1 MHWIL
6 ESGLEDFGYQ
16 LLIKNLEKANIKH
29 TIVKVVPYQNIL
41 LDKDFDTFKK
51 EPTKEDNIYINNKE
65 LIFPFGTMSLSR
77 ISTERNWKV
86 GSLYNEE
93 FNYNKWSKGFGL
105 ENLLNSETQI
115 IKIQDSIELENE
127 LFFIR
132 PCEDNK
138 AFTGKVVSKS
148 QFLDWQKII
157 NKINDKR
164 SKLNSETEILIAPYK
179 EIQKEVR
186 LFIFEG
192 KVITGSYYKIGAKVI
207 YEELKNGDSVIE
219 YAEKMCEGYQPAQAF
234 VLDVA
239 MVDNDYKIIE
249 INNINSVGLYNSN
262 VNKFIEAVETTN
274 WK

>member
-6 ESGLEDFGYQ
+6 EAGLEDFGYQ
-16 LLIKNLEKANIKH
+16 WLIKSLETANIKH

-41 LDKDFDTFKK
+41 LDKDFDTFNK
-51 EPTKEDNIYINNKE
+51 EPTEEDNVEIDNKE
-65 LIFPFGTMSLSR
+65 LIFPFGTMGLSR
-77 ISTERNWKV
+77 VSTERNWKV

-115 IKIQDSIELENE
+115 IKMKDSIELKNE

-138 AFTGKVVSKS
+138 AFTGKVVSKK
-148 QFLDWQKII
+148 QFLDWQKTI

-192 KVITGSYYKIGAKVI
+192 KVVTGSYYKIGSKVI

-219 YAEKMCEGYQPAQAF
+219 YAEKMCKNYQPAQAF
-234 VLDVA
+234 VLDIA

-262 VNKFIEAVETTN
+262 VNKFIKAVETTN